1 MANKKSIQGVFKVEH
16 SDENQKAINCIG
28 DFMKYEV
35 VRRSGEYNMIT
46 QIKEVSNMTGIP
58 IKRIAKIQANYGN
71 LRKTYITLLSIA
83 EGLE

>member
-16 SDENQKAINCIG
+16 SDENQKALNCIG
-28 DFMKYEV
+28 DFVKYEIA
-35 VRRSGEYNMIT
+35 RRSGKYNMIT
-46 QIKEVSNMTGIP
+46 QINEVSEITGIP
-58 IKRIAKIQANYGN
+58 VKRIAKIQANYGN

>member
-1 MANKKSIQGVFKVEH
+1 MVSRKSIQGVFKVEH
-16 SDENQKAINCIG
+16 SDENRKALRCIG

-46 QIKEVSNMTGIP
+46 QINEVSEITGIP
-58 IKRIAKIQANYGN
+58 VKRIAKIQANYGN
-71 LRKTYITLLSIA
+71 LKKTYITLLSIA

>member
-16 SDENQKAINCIG
+16 SDENQKALNCIG
-28 DFMKYEV
+28 DFVKYETA
-35 VRRSGEYNMIT
+35 RRSGKYNMIT
-46 QIKEVSNMTGIP
+46 QINEVSEITGIP
-58 IKRIAKIQANYGN
+58 VKRIAKIQANYGN